1 LLPPKPEAPT
11 ADIAPP
17 ALWQEREQPPQ
28 RSTRRRTERSR
39 RTSEPAAAAA
49 APTAAAPLAGGAA
62 AQATA
67 EAERI
72 KLFAASAGMPPAA
85 FFHPSL
91 MMYGPA
97 GFAAAMAA
105 APGVAGLTAEA
116 AAAASAVMMPWA
128 AMPAA
133 ASAHAQRTP
142 GDAAAQAA
150 CAASAAMVAAASN
163 KWSGAAL
170 PFWAVDPSAAAAW
183 AYGGFSAGVAPGDA
197 AQHAASLSQLTALA
211 NAGRPPVPAGVSR
224 PKAMPASAALAGTTL
239 SALGG
244 MADGAAALPAS
255 MLHMPVPSLAANPT
269 ALLRSLELQR
279 HFGFAKPVAAAPG
292 VGFKRAREEEAGVTT
307 PPEPL
312 RAAPIAQAAQ

>member
-1 LLPPKPEAPT
+1 
-11 ADIAPP
+11 
-17 ALWQEREQPPQ
+17 
-28 RSTRRRTERSR
+28 
-39 RTSEPAAAAA
+39 
-49 APTAAAPLAGGAA
+49 
-62 AQATA
+62 
-67 EAERI
+67 
-72 KLFAASAGMPPAA
+72 MPPAA

-116 AAAASAVMMPWA
+116 AAAGGVSMVPWA

-133 ASAHAQRTP
+133 AAAAAAHRTP

-163 KWSGAAL
+163 KWGGAAL

-183 AYGGFSAGVAPGDA
+183 AYGGFGAGVVAPGDA
-197 AQHAASLSQLTALA
+197 AQHAASLSQLTAMA

-244 MADGAAALPAS
+244 MADGGAPLPAS
-255 MLHMPVPSLAANPT
+255 MLHVPVPSLAANPT
-269 ALLRSLELQR
+269 ALLRSMELQR

-292 VGFKRAREEEAGVTT
+292 VGFKRAREEEGGLTT